1 MASPLAR
8 SSAPAPIRSRAGRRL
23 PHSSWEI
30 LVWVST
36 LVLVA
41 VIVALAVDWIASAQ
55 TRVTTYAVTGSPS
68 RINLNVR
75 SGNVEVLG
83 GGTSAVEVRRTEHLS
98 FDHRSRERRGIA
110 GGVLDIESSCPTVI
124 VGKCSADYR
133 LTVPDNVPI
142 TVHTGDGAVH
152 LAAFRG
158 SATVV
163 TGEGDVTADAFCGFS
178 LSITTRSGSA
188 RTTTAC
194 SPQRLAMRSDSGDLD
209 ATVPP
214 GRYKIDANA
223 GGGERKVSGLS
234 SSAQAPFAIQAVTSG
249 GNVTI
254 RGVP

>member
-1 MASPLAR
+1 
-8 SSAPAPIRSRAGRRL
+8 
-23 PHSSWEI
+23 
-30 LVWVST
+30 
-36 LVLVA
+36 
-41 VIVALAVDWIASAQ
+41 VIVALAVDWLATAK
-55 TRVTTYAVTGSPS
+55 TRVTTYAVTGSPV
-68 RINLNVR
+68 RIDVNVR

-98 FDHRSRERRGIA
+98 FDHRSRETRSIA
-110 GGVLDIESSCPTVI
+110 GGVLTIDSSCPTVI

-142 TVHTGDGAVH
+142 AVRTGDGAVH

-163 TGEGDVTADAFCGFS
+163 TGDGDVTADAFCGFS
-178 LSITTRSGSA
+178 LSITTGSGNA

-194 SPQRLAMRSDSGDLD
+194 SPQRLAMRSDSGGLD

-214 GRYKIDANA
+214 GRYKIDAR
-223 GGGERKVSGLS
+223 GGGERKVTGLS
-234 SSAQAPFAIQAVTSG
+234 SSATAPFAIQAVTSS